1 MDSTKILL
9 IAQFTVQIIFLG
21 LVIVIFLRERRRKI
35 PTELIDKLEEVIE
48 ESKHLS
54 SEFSRHIQEKAELVS
69 NMMEGLDLRV
79 RNAKVVLEDLEAA
92 LNKVTTLRKYTKSDI
107 IKLSKSDF
115 DPIRISQIT
124 GIPTGEVELM
134 LKVDKKED

>member
-9 IAQFTVQIIFLG
+9 IAQFSVQIIFLG
-21 LVIVIFLRERRRKI
+21 LVIVIFLREKRRKI

-54 SEFSRHIQEKAELVS
+54 GEFSRHIQEKGELVS
-69 NMMEGLDLRV
+69 NMMEDLDLRV
-79 RNAKVVLEDLEAA
+79 RNAKGVLEDLETT
-92 LNKVTTLRKYTKSDI
+92 LGKVATLRKYTKSDI
-107 IKLSKSDF
+107 VKLSKSGF

-134 LKVDKKED
+134 LKVDKKKD

>member
-1 MDSTKILL
+1 LDSTKILL

>member
-9 IAQFTVQIIFLG
+9 IAQFSVQIIFLG
-21 LVIVIFLRERRRKI
+21 LVIVIFLRDKRRKI

-54 SEFSRHIQEKAELVS
+54 GEFSRHIQEKAELAS
-69 NMMEGLDLRV
+69 NMVEGLDLRV
-79 RNAKVVLEDLEAA
+79 RNAKTVMEALEAA
-92 LNKVTTLRKYTKSDI
+92 LGKVTTLRKYTKSDI
-107 IKLSKSDF
+107 AKLSKSGF